1 MYPKPEAQ
9 PLQEAALP
17 HQLRKEIEHSRRDSG
32 SQTSAG
38 TPPASPLHSPA
49 GTPGGSNSPAGGR
62 AGRQSVSLDEDV
74 RPRPPRE
81 VLTSQQEALK
91 FDFENLRQ
99 SAAIRADPL
108 LASFDV
114 PPPALE
120 LITVER
126 KRRYPLPSNYVLR
139 SPSTAGAH

>member
-1 MYPKPEAQ
+1 M
-9 PLQEAALP
+9 
-17 HQLRKEIEHSRRDSG
+17 
-32 SQTSAG
+32 T
-38 TPPASPLHSPA
+38 TC
-49 GTPGGSNSPAGGR
+49 
-62 AGRQSVSLDEDV
+62 V
-74 RPRPPRE
+74 PRPPRE

-108 LASFDV
+108 LSSFEV
-114 PPPALE
+114 LSPALE

-139 SPSTAGAH
+139 PLSSADAH